1 MLPVRQ
7 QAGGGFHVDNLFII
21 DCYTEDDMR
30 AVLEE
35 GLRNRQTASHDL
47 NERSS
52 RSHTILTL
60 YIEGQTKLEEA
71 DGKVINSPRC
81 RLNPRWFQTQPCY
94 MSACVLLVRGHLT
107 CSVGAMAALV
117 WWCTNSDT
125 AANKLHLLLLMLARL
140 SSHVLPLTQSVPFC
154 REHQVYRLHAGAK

>member
-1 MLPVRQ
+1 MQVLDLLDPNPRRRVLPVRQ

-21 DCYTEDDMR
+21 DCFTEDDMR

-60 YIEGQTKLEEA
+60 YIEGQTKLKDS
-71 DGKVINSPRC
+71 DGKVCMIR
-81 RLNPRWFQTQPCY
+81 
-94 MSACVLLVRGHLT
+94 
-107 CSVGAMAALV
+107 
-117 WWCTNSDT
+117 
-125 AANKLHLLLLMLARL
+125 
-140 SSHVLPLTQSVPFC
+140 
-154 REHQVYRLHAGAK
+154 